1 MKIKK
6 LLLGIAFIASSQFI
20 MAGPY
25 EDLIDACKKGNLEGV
40 KTAVES
46 GANVNQLDAGGNAP
60 IASATFWPE
69 IVSYLIEKG
78 ADPNLG
84 TNSAL
89 YSAVVNYSVDVVR
102 ILLEKGANV
111 NKGTENPAY
120 DPGAYLRG
128 LVEDEKAKGKK
139 ANKAIIAA
147 FEAELANMPPPT
159 AASSVSPLSYAMG
172 SSNCVECIK
181 LLLEAG
187 ALKDV
192 GEWNPIYSLVSS
204 AQDPSVRIDG
214 LKNVYPVLE
223 GMGYVLP
230 DWYKNL
236 DETRCGQ
243 PEEILKLLIQHGAKI
258 NDLNT
263 SEGYTPLG
271 RALYYQKISMSKLML
286 QMGADPTVTSKI
298 TSDPKAQ
305 ITTEVF
311 PICQASEVGDLE
323 LMQLML
329 EKGANINSLAKGMS
343 LMNMQKLTGGEN
355 YTPLNLALANGK
367 IDIAAYLI
375 EKGADLSI
383 GVQGTT
389 FVKGNISKANLICQV
404 IVTNKTPIYWA
415 IESGSLSTVQILT
428 AKLKDKA
435 SPEYTIKT
443 LGGGTTDG
451 IYDYSCK
458 FTRTK
463 YSPSQ
468 WANEIGNKEI
478 EEYLSTN
485 GL

>member
-1 MKIKK
+1 MKTKK
-6 LLLGIAFIASSQFI
+6 LFLSIAFIAFSHFM

-46 GANVNQLDAGGNAP
+46 GANINQLDAGGNAP

-69 IVSYLIEKG
+69 IVSYLLEKG

-84 TNSAL
+84 TNTAL
-89 YSAVVNYSVDVVR
+89 YSAVINYSVDVVKV
-102 ILLEKGANV
+102 LLENGADI
-111 NKGTENPAY
+111 NKGTQETAY

-128 LVEDEKAKGKK
+128 MIEDEKAKGKK

-147 FEAELANMPPPT
+147 FEAELANMPPPK
-159 AASSVSPLSYAMG
+159 AGGSVSPLSYAMG
-172 SSNCVECIK
+172 SSNCVECVK

-192 GEWNPIYSLVSS
+192 GVWNPIYSLVSS
-204 AQDPSVRIDG
+204 AQDPSVRING

-236 DETRCGQ
+236 DGTRCGQ

-258 NDLNT
+258 NELNT
-263 SEGYTPLG
+263 TEGYTPLG
-271 RALYYQKISMSKLML
+271 RTLYYGKISMAKLML
-286 QMGADPTVTSKI
+286 QMGADPSITSKI
-298 TSDPKAQ
+298 TADPKAQ
-305 ITTEVF
+305 TITEVI
-311 PICQASEVGDLE
+311 PICQAAEVGDLE
-323 LMQLML
+323 LMKLMV
-329 EKGANINSLAKGMS
+329 EKGADINSAAKGMA

-367 IDIAAYLI
+367 EDVAAFLI
-375 EKGADLSI
+375 EKGADLTI

-415 IESGSLSTVQILT
+415 IESGSLSTVQLLT
-428 AKLKDKA
+428 VKLKDKT

-451 IYDYSCK
+451 VYDYSCK

-478 EEYLSTN
+478 EEYLSAN